1 MNVSG
6 DIMDKKQAKAILE
19 AILFAMG
26 DSVEIKKL
34 ADIIE
39 ETESITKSYLEEMAA
54 DYNKKSGGIMLTWL
68 ESSVQLC
75 TKPEYYDYLV
85 KIATA
90 PRRYTLTDAAI
101 ETLSIVAY
109 KQPVTRSEVERIRG
123 VNSDHAINKLLELD
137 LIAELGRL
145 DAPGKP
151 ILFGTTEIF
160 LKTFGVKSVEELPRP
175 DALAMEEF
183 KQQAEEEVQLSL
195 DI

>member
-1 MNVSG
+1 MNVSE